1 MLCSRGV
8 KRLLH
13 AYQKLTFTVSSQN
26 FSCKNVNVHQ
36 DTRVLG
42 FGDRTINLCHG
53 LLPWSAL
60 DNALL
65 LRCEETAACTLKALI
80 HSFIRRVLVAR
91 TGSRCPS
98 RYKSSGLSR

>member
-1 MLCSRGV
+1 MHIKSSHSQFLRRILAAKCKCASRH
-8 KRLLH
+8 K
-13 AYQKLTFTVSSQN
+13 
-26 FSCKNVNVHQ
+26 
-36 DTRVLG
+36 VLG

-80 HSFIRRVLVAR
+80 HSIIRRVLVAR